1 MFGAMPRSLP
11 AALVPLVIA
20 IAAPPALT
28 AQDPQGV
35 VTGAAAAYSLQPG
48 DVLEIRVWGRE
59 EFSGRF
65 QVDEN
70 GMIQYPVLGELRTSG
85 LTVGQVRERI
95 RTELETLFRS
105 PFVTVTPLFR
115 MAVLGEVVRPGLY
128 TADPTLSVTDLVAM
142 AGGPTAAG
150 NMRKINLFRGGEK
163 IIFDF
168 EREALAGRTLSEIG
182 VRSGDEIIIP
192 RKFFTRNDLLILVAL
207 AQVGLSIA
215 IFANTVN

>member
-1 MFGAMPRSLP
+1 MFGAMSRTLHAALATLALSSVLP
-11 AALVPLVIA
+11 AGL
-20 IAAPPALT
+20 AAQNPE
-28 AQDPQGV
+28 GI

-48 DVLEIRVWGRE
+48 DILQIRVWGRE
-59 EFSGRF
+59 EFSGQF
-65 QVDEN
+65 QVDET
-70 GMIQYPVLGELRTSG
+70 GMIQYPVLGELNTSG
-85 LTVGQVRERI
+85 LTVMQVRERI

-128 TADPTLSVTDLVAM
+128 TADPTLSVTDIVAM
-142 AGGPTAAG
+142 AGGPTPSG
-150 NMRKINLFRGGEK
+150 NMRKINLLRSGEK

-168 EREALAGRTLSEIG
+168 EQEALAGRTLSEIG

-192 RKFFTRNDLLILVAL
+192 RKFFTRQDLLVIVAL

-215 IFANTVN
+215 IFVNTVN